1 MEQVLFRIPLD
12 WLPIKFN
19 WMPDELPVY
28 SYGAMLFL
36 TFVICV
42 WFTGRRAFQLGY
54 RVPRDKF
61 QDMGIALFV
70 LGLAGARI
78 TYMIQFHVPWYKFLR
93 IWEGGIVLYGG
104 ILGGVLAF
112 ILFYYYVL
120 RRFGVGLW
128 QMADVAAPALCIGI
142 AIGRVGCL
150 LNGCCWGNVADAA
163 CPSIEFPLLTA
174 PSREML
180 VDRDGLQT
188 VAGFLPERMGADDV
202 RTVVGLVEPNS
213 NAGKAGVKPGDRIV
227 KFKLAADWLVNGEV
241 LIASGSADELN
252 RLKVSLKEYGT
263 IVDVDGANESAIK
276 VIIDKPENFRPAF
289 ELAESIGRSAV
300 RLDRFT
306 DMLNNWP
313 RGRNS
318 VQFVVERDGKDVEL
332 PALTPRSVGL
342 HPTQIY
348 ESISMILLAF
358 LLLSFYPFRRH
369 DGQVFVLFMAAYAL
383 HRFLNEILRT
393 EPVEGLNMTLSQNFS
408 VLFLIAAIGL
418 EIFLWKAQPKRVP
431 IAHSPSR
438 L

>member
-1 MEQVLFRIPLD
+1 MEQVLFRIPLE
-12 WLPIKFN
+12 WLPVKFN

-36 TFVICV
+36 TFVVCV
-42 WFTGRRAFQLGY
+42 WFIGRRAAQLGY

-93 IWEGGIVLYGG
+93 IWEGGIVLQGG
-104 ILGGVLAF
+104 IIGGTVAF
-112 ILFYYYVL
+112 ILFYRYVL
-120 RRFGVGLW
+120 RRFGVSIW
-128 QMADVAAPALCIGI
+128 QMGDLTAPALCLGI

-150 LNGCCWGNVADAA
+150 LNGCCWGNTADAA

-188 VAGFLPERMGADDV
+188 VTGFLAERMGADDV
-202 RTVVGLVEPNS
+202 RTVVGKVEPDS
-213 NAGKAGVKPGDRIV
+213 NAAKAGIKQGDRIV
-227 KFKLAADWLVNGEV
+227 KFKLAGDWQINGEV
-241 LIASGSADELN
+241 LIVSGAADELA
-252 RLKVSLKEYGT
+252 RLKDALKEFGT
-263 IVDVDGANESAIK
+263 VTEVDAGNESAVK
-276 VIIDKPENFRPAF
+276 AIIEKPENFR
-289 ELAESIGRSAV
+289 LAYERARSIGRSVV
-300 RLDRFT
+300 RLDLLGDT
-306 DMLNNWP
+306 LNNWP

-318 VQFVVERDGKDVEL
+318 VQFVVERDGKELEL
-332 PALTPRSVGL
+332 PAFTPRSLGL

-348 ESISMILLAF
+348 ESISMVLLLF

-369 DGQVFVLFMAAYAL
+369 DGQVFEVFLVGYAV

-408 VLFLIAAIGL
+408 LLFLLAAIGL
-418 EIFLWKAQPKRVP
+418 EIYLRKTQPKR
-431 IAHSPSR
+431 A
-438 L
+438 